1 MSFAKAEQLLELAS
15 MVAGHRMGVTLDDV
29 IERFSCSYRTA
40 QRMISA
46 LEGSFPD
53 VLSYTDQEGRKRW
66 RLEGGHFRDLM
77 NLTSD
82 ELAALDLA
90 VDQFKQAGMDFEVR
104 ELRRLK
110 DKILALVPRQTK
122 VRIET
127 DHEALLEARGFI
139 ARPGPRP
146 KADEDILNAMTK
158 AIKSCCILEII
169 YSSNRDLTPRV
180 RKIAV
185 YGLLYGSRHYL
196 VGKQIDSD
204 SDHLRTYRLDNIL
217 SAKVTDESYSIPE
230 SFDLHEFA
238 NRSFGVYQNDSEYGE
253 VIWKFDPQAAKNA
266 KSYLFHPDQSL
277 EETSDGS
284 VIVKFKASGLLEMC
298 WHLYSWGDHVEIIQ
312 PEQLRIM
319 VQDYRRA
326 DFPAMP

>member
-1 MSFAKAEQLLELAS
+1 MSFSKAEQLMELPA
-15 MVAGHRMGVTLDDV
+15 MVAGHRLGVTLDDV
-29 IERFSCSYRTA
+29 IERFGCSYRTA
-40 QRMISA
+40 QRMIAA

-53 VLSYTDQEGRKRW
+53 VVSYSDHEGRKRW

-90 VDQFKQAGMDFEVR
+90 IDQFNTAGMDFESR
-104 ELRRLK
+104 ELKRLK

-127 DHEALLEARGFI
+127 DHEVLLESRGFI

-146 KADEDILNAMTK
+146 KAHEDILNAVTK
-158 AIKSCCILEII
+158 AIKSSCMLEIA
-169 YSSNRDLTPRV
+169 YSSHREQTPSVRRV
-180 RKIAV
+180 AV

-196 VGKQIDSD
+196 VGKQAGHDPD
-204 SDHLRTYRLDNIL
+204 RMRTYRLDNIL
-217 SAKVTDESYSIPE
+217 SAEVTNVACMIPE
-230 SFDLHEFA
+230 SFDLQKFA
-238 NRSFGVYQNDSEYGE
+238 KRSFGVYQNEDEYGDI
-253 VIWKFDPQAAKNA
+253 VWKFSPESAQNA
-266 KSYLFHPDQSL
+266 KSYLFHPDQSI
-277 EETSDGS
+277 EEIPDGS

-298 WHLYSWGDHVEIIQ
+298 WHLYSWGDHVEVIK
-312 PEQLRIM
+312 PEILKRM
-319 VQDYRRA
+319 VQDHRRS